1 MTYEEVEKI
10 LTESRK
16 EDWLQFSGYGTYVY
30 KLDLNLRIQRKFS
43 SNHGSYPFC
52 DTPLDEV
59 FGKGNIFWNE
69 YIGYYNNSL
78 LIISTLLQI
87 TKNKNRDFIAIIPR
101 PETETTCLKI
111 DANMARIIDEYDETD
126 KYIEKAGLVIVEN

>member
-1 MTYEEVEKI
+1 MTYKEAKMI

-16 EDWLQFSGYGTYVY
+16 EDWLQFSGFGTYVY

-43 SNHGSYPFC
+43 SNHGSYPFG
-52 DTPLDEV
+52 DTTLDEV
-59 FGKGNIFWNE
+59 FGKGNIFENE

-78 LIISTLLQI
+78 FIISTLLQI

-111 DANMARIIDEYDETD
+111 DANIARIIDESGETD
-126 KYIEKAGLVIVEN
+126 NYMKMAKIEIE